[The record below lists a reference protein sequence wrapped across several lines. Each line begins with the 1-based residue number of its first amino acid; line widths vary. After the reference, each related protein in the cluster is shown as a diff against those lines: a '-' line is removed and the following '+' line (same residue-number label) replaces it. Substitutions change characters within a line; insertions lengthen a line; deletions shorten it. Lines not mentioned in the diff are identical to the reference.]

1 MITMDLHIIDIENT
15 RIAKPVSKDT
25 VISTVRDATDLMG
38 NADYQGARNII
49 LEEGN
54 LDLVFF
60 DLKTGMAGEILQKY
74 SNYRMRLAII
84 GEFGKFDS
92 NALNAFISECNRGNS
107 IFFVPDFDT
116 AVKKMIQS

>member
-1 MITMDLHIIDIENT
+1 MDLHIIDIENT
-15 RIAKPVSKDT
+15 RIAKPVSEDI

-54 LDLVFF
+54 LDPVFF

-74 SNYRMRLAII
+74 SNYRMKSVVS
-84 GEFGKFDS
+84 G
-92 NALNAFISECNRGNS
+92 
-107 IFFVPDFDT
+107 
-116 AVKKMIQS
+116 

>member
-1 MITMDLHIIDIENT
+1 MITMDLHIIGIENT

-92 NALNAFISECNRGNS
+92 NALNAFINECNRGNS